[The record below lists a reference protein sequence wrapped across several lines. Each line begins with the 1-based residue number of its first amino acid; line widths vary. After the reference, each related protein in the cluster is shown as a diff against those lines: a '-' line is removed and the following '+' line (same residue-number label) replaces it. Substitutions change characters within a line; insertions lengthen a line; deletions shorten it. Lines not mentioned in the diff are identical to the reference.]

1 MAKKDTINV
10 EGSSIVVL
18 KQNTDDYVSLTDMA
32 KYKIRKPQD

>member
-18 KQNTDDYVSLTDMA
+18 KQNTDDYVSL
-32 KYKIRKPQD
+32 KI